1 MHQVV
6 PGRRTGRVH
15 RRFPAELTGGRGPA
29 RRRPPGARPASRL
42 VALLGPAFVAAVAY
56 IDPGNFAT
64 NFSAGAKFG
73 YALVWVVVLANLVAM
88 LVQYVS
94 AKPGVASGQDLPEIC
109 RERFPRACPGACGCR
124 PSWSRWPPTWP
135 SSSAPPSA

>member
-6 PGRRTGRVH
+6 PGRART
-15 RRFPAELTGGRGPA
+15 
-29 RRRPPGARPASRL
+29 RPPPLPLQLSRDGVRDGPPTRRGQLRKL

-88 LVQYVS
+88 LVQYES
-94 AKPGVASGQDLPEIC
+94 AKLGVAAGTCPRSAGSGS
-109 RERFPRACPGACGCR
+109 RARSRGGCGCR
-124 PSWSRWPPTWP
+124 PSWSPWPPTWP
-135 SSSAPPSA
+135 SSSAPPSG